1 MLTNPTL
8 AVTAAQNA
16 IALASGAP
24 GRQMAA
30 LLEQGA

>member
-1 MLTNPTL
+1 MLSNPTL

-16 IALASGAP
+16 MALASGP
-24 GRQMAA
+24 SGRQMAA